1 MGTLGGL
8 LLTLNVA
15 VAAPPGPTPT
25 PSGKPVAIVLGRE
38 IRREE
43 LLPPEQ
49 TRKTEP
55 PSSTPADR
63 EAVELMNLQ
72 RRLLQ
77 PLLKKYVE
85 QKKLE
90 PTKKELQDC
99 TAAFVAM
106 DERNKAE
113 NAKIPKAD
121 AASSERI
128 CQGFVVAWKV
138 QRALHRQYGGDIIF
152 QQAGPEAVG
161 AYPGFLEERQKAGDF
176 QILDPD
182 LSRRFWERIRKGP
195 GIRVEQDALE
205 TPWWLKKPD
214 SKR

>member
-8 LLTLNVA
+8 LLTANVA
-15 VAAPPGPTPT
+15 GAAPPEPTPT
-25 PSGKPVAIVLGRE
+25 SSDKPVAIVLGRE

-43 LLPPEQ
+43 LQPPGHA
-49 TRKTEP
+49 RKPEP
-55 PSSTPADR
+55 PSSTPAARADR

-99 TAAFVAM
+99 TAAMV
-106 DERNKAE
+106 ERNKAE
-113 NAKIPKAD
+113 NAKIPKID

-128 CQGFVVAWKV
+128 CQGFVAAWKV

-182 LSRRFWERIRKGP
+182 LSRRFWERIRQGP
-195 GIRVEQDALE
+195 GSRIAQDALE

-214 SKR
+214 SER